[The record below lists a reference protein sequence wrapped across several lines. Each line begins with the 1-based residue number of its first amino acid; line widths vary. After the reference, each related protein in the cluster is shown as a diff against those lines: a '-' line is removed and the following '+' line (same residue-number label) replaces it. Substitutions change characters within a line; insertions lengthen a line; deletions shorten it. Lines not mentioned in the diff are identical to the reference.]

1 MSAKSK
7 SVEEPSS
14 VRPPLDFQLPK
25 LEISRS
31 TLNDIIQDDLAE
43 ILLQTPISSQVENDF
58 HKLLGPINSSC
69 LFLDDSSFET
79 PLRCKK
85 SKIAPIQS
93 QSSFSDEDATTQNS
107 LLKETFVMKQ
117 GEEDI
122 INTMLNLTQNPEYL
136 SGLLNDLFTQPPP
149 PFSMD
154 SYSQGTANSSENSGS
169 TQNRTNITENSTEA
183 KEGIETFKDI
193 QEEQYL
199 KFISQ
204 PPESFLLDSQPPYD
218 SKIIKKIPVSTQPPL
233 DFQVVTQPPLYF
245 HSSISDEE
253 REEFELAP
261 NILYR
266 STTIEGT
273 EVDNDVSLEVFS
285 NDTKNKCH
293 YPNGERNVE
302 LDSKTSL
309 TSHSKTIPR
318 GSEICVEFQEDSL
331 VDSTPKI
338 NPSPIDDTCML
349 PSGIPNDLEN
359 VFNSSLEH
367 SGRQE
372 VAIRP
377 AVDHGN
383 FGFVCGCK
391 NISDIF
397 DNILANHKEI
407 DKDKHVLLQTLKD
420 LENMF
425 RVPETMSIHL
435 LYQSAGDLII
445 FKELFLSLIKDSS
458 KLVFENKDAGMLY
471 GNKLPWTLSQDKN
484 FSEFN
489 FTLIDLAS
497 LKSRLLYGEDSN
509 YLYTRYIWLKNY
521 KFL

>member
-154 SYSQGTANSSENSGS
+154 SYSQETANFSENSS
-169 TQNRTNITENSTEA
+169 NSQNRTNITENSTEA
-183 KEGIETFKDI
+183 EEGIENFKDN

-199 KFISQ
+199 QFISQ
-204 PPESFLLDSQPPYD
+204 PPESFLVDSQPPND
-218 SKIIKKIPVSTQPPL
+218 SQIIKKIPVSTQPPL

-245 HSSISDEE
+245 QSSTSDEE
-253 REEFELAP
+253 QEEFELAP
-261 NILYR
+261 NILCR
-266 STTIEGT
+266 STTIEGS
-273 EVDNDVSLEVFS
+273 EIDKDVSLEILS
-285 NDTKNKCH
+285 NDAENKCH
-293 YPNGERNVE
+293 HPKGERNIE
-302 LDSKTSL
+302 LDSKTSI
-309 TSHSKTIPR
+309 TSHSATIPK

-338 NPSPIDDTCML
+338 NPSSIDDTCML

-367 SGRQE
+367 SGRRE

-377 AVDHGN
+377 AVNHGN

-391 NISDIF
+391 NISDAF
-397 DNILANHKEI
+397 DNILANRKEI
-407 DKDKHVLLQTLKD
+407 DKDKHVLLQALKD
-420 LENMF
+420 LEN
-425 RVPETMSIHL
+425 I
-435 LYQSAGDLII
+435 
-445 FKELFLSLIKDSS
+445 
-458 KLVFENKDAGMLY
+458 
-471 GNKLPWTLSQDKN
+471 
-484 FSEFN
+484 
-489 FTLIDLAS
+489 
-497 LKSRLLYGEDSN
+497 
-509 YLYTRYIWLKNY
+509 
-521 KFL
+521 